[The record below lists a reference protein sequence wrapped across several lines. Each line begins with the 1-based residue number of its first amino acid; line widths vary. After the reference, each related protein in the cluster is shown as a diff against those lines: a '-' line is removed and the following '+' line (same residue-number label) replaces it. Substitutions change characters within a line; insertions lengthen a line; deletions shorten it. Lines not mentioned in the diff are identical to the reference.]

1 MVFKEHLQLLL
12 MMLPTLILAVL
23 VVAMLILPTQGA

>member
-12 MMLPTLILAVL
+12 MMLPTLLLAAL
-23 VVAMLILPTQGA
+23 VVAMLVLPAQGA

>member
-1 MVFKEHLQLLL
+1 MIFKEHLQLLL
-12 MMLPTLILAVL
+12 MMLPTLLLAVL